1 MNTLF
6 YKRFLSGISAIIL
19 FILSSCATHYSVSH
33 IKTKQYPVNDST
45 IASVD
50 TSAYN
55 YIKPFRDTLDKIMSE
70 IIVYSEQNIGKGTP
84 EGLLGN
90 FTTDALLNQ
99 TNLKCDSLKIKH
111 ADFAFGNSGGLRMSL
126 PTGEVTLGR
135 VFELMPFENTILIL
149 DMNHEQLKTLFQYV
163 VQRKGIPLAGI
174 RLKISKAG
182 YQDVT
187 INGMPY
193 DSTRMYRVATND
205 YLSNGG
211 DGMMFL
217 RDVQSKTDVELKVRD
232 SYIREMRSL
241 NKQGKKLKVV
251 LDGRVSEIQ

>member
-1 MNTLF
+1 MKGLIRKRILF
-6 YKRFLSGISAIIL
+6 SLSGLTFLVISAC
-19 FILSSCATHYSVSH
+19 SSYFTVGD

-45 IASVD
+45 MAGVD
-50 TSAYN
+50 SSIYN
-55 YIKPFRDTLDKIMSE
+55 FIKPYHDTLDKTMSE
-70 IIVYSEQNIGKGTP
+70 ILVYSEQNIGKGSP
-84 EGLLGN
+84 ESLIGN

-99 TNLKCDSLKIKH
+99 TNLKCDTLNLKR

-149 DMNHEQLKTLFQYV
+149 EMNHEQLKSLFSYI

-174 RLKISKAG
+174 RIKISKTG
-182 YQDVT
+182 YQDIL
-187 INGMPY
+187 INGTPY
-193 DSTRMYRVATND
+193 DSTKTYRVATND

-217 RDVQSKTDVELKVRD
+217 REVKSKTDIELKVRD
-232 SYIREMRSL
+232 SFIREMRGL
-241 NKQGKKLKVV
+241 HQQGKKIKVV
-251 LDGRVSEIQ
+251 LDGRVTEIQ

>member
-1 MNTLF
+1 MNNLF
-6 YKRFLSGISAIIL
+6 YKRFLFGISAITL
-19 FILSSCATHYSVSH
+19 LILSSCATHYSVSD

-45 IASVD
+45 IASLD
-50 TSAYN
+50 SAAYN

-70 IIVYSEQNIGKGTP
+70 IIVYSEQNVGKGSP

-99 TNLKCDSLKIKH
+99 TNLKCDSLNIKH

-135 VFELMPFENTILIL
+135 IFELMPFENTILIL
-149 DMNHEQLKTLFQYV
+149 EMNHEQLKNLFQYI

-174 RLKISKAG
+174 RLKISKTD

-187 INGMPY
+187 IDGMPY
-193 DSTRMYRVATND
+193 DSTKTYRVATND
-205 YLSNGG
+205 YLANGG

-217 RDVQSKTDVELKVRD
+217 RDVQSKTDIELKVRD
-232 SYIREMRSL
+232 SYIREMRNL
-241 NKQGKKLKVV
+241 NQQGKKLKVV
-251 LDGRVSEIQ
+251 LDGRVSDIQ

>member
-1 MNTLF
+1 MDTLF
-6 YKRFLSGISAIIL
+6 KKRFLIGTTGIFLLIL
-19 FILSSCATHYSVSH
+19 GSCTSHYRISD
-33 IKTKQYPVNDST
+33 INTKQYLVNDST

-50 TSAYN
+50 STTIN
-55 YIKPFRDTLDKIMSE
+55 YLKPYQDSLSKIMSE
-70 IIVYSEQNIGKGTP
+70 ILVYSEQNVGKGSP

-90 FTTDALLNQ
+90 FTTDALLHQ
-99 TNLKCDSLKIKH
+99 TNLKCDSLKISH

-174 RLKISKAG
+174 RLKISKTG
-182 YQDVT
+182 YHDIT

-193 DSTRMYRVATND
+193 DSTKTYRVATND

-217 RDVQSKTDVELKVRD
+217 RDVQSKTDIELKVRD
-232 SYIREMRSL
+232 SYIRELRSL
-241 NKQGKKLKVV
+241 NQQGKKLKVV

>member
-1 MNTLF
+1 MNNLF
-6 YKRFLSGISAIIL
+6 YKRFLFGISAITL
-19 FILSSCATHYSVSH
+19 LILSSCATHYSVSD

-45 IASVD
+45 IASLD
-50 TSAYN
+50 SAAYN

-70 IIVYSEQNIGKGTP
+70 IIVYSEQNVGKGTP

-149 DMNHEQLKTLFQYV
+149 EMNHEQLKNLFQYI

-174 RLKISKAG
+174 RLKISKTD

-193 DSTRMYRVATND
+193 DSTKTYRVATND
-205 YLSNGG
+205 YLANGG

-217 RDVQSKTDVELKVRD
+217 RDVQSKTDIELKVRD
-232 SYIREMRSL
+232 SYIREMRNL
-241 NKQGKKLKVV
+241 NQQGKKLKVV

>member
-1 MNTLF
+1 MNTLI
-6 YKRFLSGISAIIL
+6 YKRFLFGISAITL
-19 FILSSCATHYSVSH
+19 LILSSCATHYSVSD
-33 IKTKQYPVNDST
+33 IKTKQYTVNDST
-45 IASVD
+45 ITSVD
-50 TSAYN
+50 SAAYN

-70 IIVYSEQNIGKGTP
+70 IIVYSEQNVGKGTP

-135 VFELMPFENTILIL
+135 IFELMPFENTILIL
-149 DMNHEQLKTLFQYV
+149 EMNHEQLKNLFQYI

-174 RLKISKAG
+174 RLKISKTD
-182 YQDVT
+182 YQDIT
-187 INGMPY
+187 IDGMPY
-193 DSTRMYRVATND
+193 DSTKTYRVATND
-205 YLSNGG
+205 YLANGG

-217 RDVQSKTDVELKVRD
+217 RDVQSKTDIELKVRD
-232 SYIREMRSL
+232 SYIREMRNL
-241 NKQGKKLKVV
+241 NQQGKKLKVV